1 MNEQINFADIFKNN
15 FLETVTPNLNLL
27 NIGATLMITF
37 LIGLFLY
44 SVYKKTFKGILYS
57 KSFNV
62 SLVMISMITSLII
75 MAISSNVILSLGMV
89 GALSIVRFR
98 TAIKD
103 PIDLIFMFWAIS
115 VGIVTGAGLY
125 QLAILGSLIIGL
137 TMTVFTRVSSFENP
151 FLLVLNCEN
160 DEVEQALM
168 ESLSKIM
175 KKYQLKSKTVSKDQ
189 IEVTIEIR
197 LKKQQT
203 DFVNELS
210 KMAGVRSAVLVSYD
224 GDYVS

>member
-1 MNEQINFADIFKNN
+1 MNEQINFSDVFKNS
-15 FLETVTPNLNLL
+15 FLETVTPNLNLI
-27 NIGATLMITF
+27 NIGATLIITF
-37 LIGLFLY
+37 LIGLFIY
-44 SVYKKTFKGILYS
+44 AVYKKTFKGVLYS

-62 SLVMISMITSLII
+62 SLVMISMITALII

-115 VGIVTGAGLY
+115 VGIVSGAGLY
-125 QLAILGSLIIGL
+125 QLAILGSIVIGL
-137 TMTVFTRVSSFENP
+137 TMTAFTRVSTFENP

-160 DEVEQALM
+160 DEIEQELM
-168 ESLSKIM
+168 NQLNKII
-175 KKYQLKSKTVSKDQ
+175 KKYQLKSKTISKDN
-189 IEVTIEIR
+189 IEVTIELR

-203 DFVNELS
+203 TFVNELS